1 MRTRRTTHIEL
12 PVASQGSKPIDW
24 NLGLESLRADQDKSF
39 QDRVD
44 ELFAALR
51 TQWQRGYEQA
61 LIDNDIDP
69 ETYVQPTR
77 APWS

>member
-12 PVASQGSKPIDW
+12 PVSNDDPFIVTTDAVLSRKEQASLQ
-24 NLGLESLRADQDKSF
+24 R
-39 QDRVD
+39 RVD
-44 ELFAALR
+44 ELFQALR
-51 TQWQRGYEQA
+51 SQWQRGYEQA

>member
-12 PVASQGSKPIDW
+12 PVSNADPLIINTDAPILSRKELASLQ
-24 NLGLESLRADQDKSF
+24 R
-39 QDRVD
+39 RVD
-44 ELFAALR
+44 ELFQALR
-51 TQWQRGYEQA
+51 SQWQQGYEQC

>member
-12 PVASQGSKPIDW
+12 PVASQDGFIVTTDQVLSIAEAD
-24 NLGLESLRADQDKSF
+24 SLKE
-39 QDRVD
+39 RVQ
-44 ELFAALR
+44 ELYQALR
-51 TQWQRGYEQA
+51 SQWQRGYEQA

>member
-12 PVASQGSKPIDW
+12 PVSNADPLIVTTDEVLSQKDQASLQ
-24 NLGLESLRADQDKSF
+24 R
-39 QDRVD
+39 RVD
-44 ELFAALR
+44 ELFQALR
-51 TQWQRGYEQA
+51 SQWQQGYEQC